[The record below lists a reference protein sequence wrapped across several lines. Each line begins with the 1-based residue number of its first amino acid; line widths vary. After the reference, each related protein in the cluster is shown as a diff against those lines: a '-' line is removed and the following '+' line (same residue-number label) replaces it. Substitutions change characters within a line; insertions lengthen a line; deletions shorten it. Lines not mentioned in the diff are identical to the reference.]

1 MTETA
6 TSDWENEISEFLGE
20 LSRVQGKLL
29 ALLEKKRSRIAAGDH
44 TGLEGLAEEEQQLLE
59 ELKSVSERRSELLRA
74 AASAG
79 LPHDSIRGLTTSLPH
94 GPRTRLNSDVVAA
107 RNRTR
112 LLRHQSLA
120 NWVLVQRSL
129 LHLSQMLEIIA
140 TGGRGAPTY
149 EKGGRRPGGGSLID
163 QAV

>member
-59 ELKSVSERRSELLRA
+59 ELKSERRWSELLEA
-74 AASAG
+74 
-79 LPHDSIRGLTTSLPH
+79 SLPH